1 MHHVFSDAQARLPG
15 KRIECRSTN
24 TAEQIASIFC
34 VATLFVL
41 CNPDKIRSRNDSTSV
56 GHQAH
61 KWPLT
66 LACGYGRQLP
76 TNRLLLSADQDGL
89 GMGF

>member
-1 MHHVFSDAQARLPG
+1 AQARLPG

-24 TAEQIASIFC
+24 TAEQIASVFC
-34 VATLFVL
+34 VSTLFVL
-41 CNPDKIRSRNDSTSV
+41 CNPDKVRSRNDSTSV

-76 TNRLLLSADQDGL
+76 SNRILQSQDAE
-89 GMGF
+89 